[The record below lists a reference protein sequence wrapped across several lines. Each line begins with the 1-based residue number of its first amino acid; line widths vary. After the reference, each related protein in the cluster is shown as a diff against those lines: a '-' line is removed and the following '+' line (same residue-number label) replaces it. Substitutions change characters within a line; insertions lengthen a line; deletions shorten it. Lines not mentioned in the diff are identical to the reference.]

1 MGVVFL
7 SSTLLCMTCSRLLKV
22 PPAAHELTAILSMCR
37 ALTYFRG
44 EPDPFKGD
52 VPNQKV
58 RDMAKEA
65 LDAVFAAVD
74 LNAAP
79 SSAPLQVPL
88 CPEWLGG
95 SVASSVM

>member
-1 MGVVFL
+1 M
-7 SSTLLCMTCSRLLKV
+7 
-22 PPAAHELTAILSMCR
+22 
-37 ALTYFRG
+37 YFRG
-44 EPDPFKGD
+44 EPNPYKGD

-79 SSAPLQVPL
+79 SSAPLQVPF
-88 CPEWLGG
+88 CPQRLLG
-95 SVASSVM
+95 SVASSH

>member
-1 MGVVFL
+1 ML
-7 SSTLLCMTCSRLLKV
+7 HLLCRS
-22 PPAAHELTAILSMCR
+22 
-37 ALTYFRG
+37 LTYFRG

-74 LNAAP
+74 LNP
-79 SSAPLQVPL
+79 VPTTAPLQVR
-88 CPEWLGG
+88 
-95 SVASSVM
+95 SSLYTSLMRAKAI

>member
-1 MGVVFL
+1 ML
-7 SSTLLCMTCSRLLKV
+7 
-22 PPAAHELTAILSMCR
+22 CR

-79 SSAPLQVPL
+79 SSAPLQVM
-88 CPEWLGG
+88 
-95 SVASSVM
+95 VAEIPNHRLVHQRVP

>member
-1 MGVVFL
+1 ML
-7 SSTLLCMTCSRLLKV
+7 HL
-22 PPAAHELTAILSMCR
+22 MCR
-37 ALTYFRG
+37 SLTYFRG

-74 LNAAP
+74 LNP
-79 SSAPLQVPL
+79 VPTTAPLQVR
-88 CPEWLGG
+88 
-95 SVASSVM
+95 SSHFPPRVQVSLAC

>member
-1 MGVVFL
+1 MGIVFPEQYI
-7 SSTLLCMTCSRLLKV
+7 TLKV
-22 PPAAHELTAILSMCR
+22 PPAAHELTANLSMCR

-79 SSAPLQVPL
+79 SSAPLQVPV
-88 CPEWLGG
+88 CPKGLGG
-95 SVASSVM
+95 SVASGHVDVTLH

>member
-1 MGVVFL
+1 MLPLLLIPVSCACL
-7 SSTLLCMTCSRLLKV
+7 SQWHCPSWTNAIQAACLLLWQLLV
-22 PPAAHELTAILSMCR
+22 CR

-79 SSAPLQVPL
+79 SSAPLQVTSISFTIML
-88 CPEWLGG
+88 N
-95 SVASSVM
+95 

>member
-1 MGVVFL
+1 M
-7 SSTLLCMTCSRLLKV
+7 
-22 PPAAHELTAILSMCR
+22 MCR

-65 LDAVFAAVD
+65 LDAVLGDVD
-74 LNAAP
+74 LNAGP
-79 SSAPLQVPL
+79 SSAPLQVML
-88 CPEWLGG
+88 WEAFNHLL
-95 SVASSVM
+95 VH